1 MMSNQ
6 DEQSESESESDPLE
20 DWEIV
25 EGQDTASMTHLEQQN
40 TVLGK

>member
-6 DEQSESESESDPLE
+6 DEQSESESDPLE

-40 TVLGK
+40 TVLGKY